1 VLEGSARTL
10 EPHRITFYLIDL
22 VGKFHS
28 YYNKTRILKNEK
40 DLTIARL
47 ALLFMLQQVIKYGL
61 DILGVSAPDKM

>member
-1 VLEGSARTL
+1 
-10 EPHRITFYLIDL
+10 L